1 MKKLVFAS
9 AMALAGICLVST
21 PAVRA
26 LSSSQTIQIQDPAEF
41 NAYQNATTQSDPT
54 QKCAALES
62 FLKTY
67 PQSTAKSAALD
78 QMIDCYQATNQM
90 DNLLNAATRLLQI
103 DPNNMKAIFASVL
116 AKKNQC
122 SKGLDPSGTATDP
135 QSCDDAAALAQK
147 GLTVPKPA
155 DMSDDQWKTLTSG
168 AYPFYHSAIAFDD
181 LVAKAPTWPAWQ
193 PNQTVAVGYTVSD
206 GVHLQKVTTAG
217 ETGTSKPKF
226 TDTVGA
232 VLKESGCATPPCAV
246 WTDEG
251 AATGKDYAGAIKEF
265 TAELMLYPESATEQ
279 VGPGLQ
285 DTLQL
290 AQAYAK
296 PGLAR
301 DEVKACWFFARAW
314 DFAPAGFKPAIEQ
327 QLDYWYKRYHGTL
340 DGDAAIT
347 KQISDIKA
355 QAQTTLFPPATFTIA
370 PAPTPQELAHHAYTS
385 TPAAQLNLED
395 IEYILVNG
403 SPDDANGLWA
413 QLKGKATPV
422 PGNLITDPATVLKI
436 VVTTTAS
443 PKPKEYEVKLANPV
457 ACNAVPPAPSELRVK
472 EGQAYILANGV
483 KADTDALGDVLTES
497 VAHIHRLEIVP
508 SVTAINVAVTQD
520 ARDNHIADF
529 NVNLKDPLSCKDA
542 PMPGAV
548 LGLLKNG
555 AVELDGTYDTYTK
568 VAATSTAG
576 PTAQIV
582 LSDGF
587 VQQAKKAPA
596 HHTPAKPSAAHHER

>member
-9 AMALAGICLVST
+9 AMALAGMCLVST

-62 FLKTY
+62 FLKAY

-78 QMIDCYQATNQM
+78 QMIDCYQATGQM
-90 DNLLNAATRLLQI
+90 DNLLSAATRMLQI

-116 AKKNQC
+116 VKKNQC
-122 SKGLDPSGTATDP
+122 SKGLDPSGNATDP

-155 DMSDDQWKTLTSG
+155 DTSDADWKTLTG
-168 AYPFYHSAIAFDD
+168 GTYPFYHSAIAFDD
-181 LVAKAPTWPAWQ
+181 LV
-193 PNQTVAVGYTVSD
+193 
-206 GVHLQKVTTAG
+206 
-217 ETGTSKPKF
+217 SK
-226 TDTVGA
+226 
-232 VLKESGCATPPCAV
+232 
-246 WTDEG
+246 
-251 AATGKDYAGAIKEF
+251 KDYAGAIKEF

-296 PGLAR
+296 PGPSR
-301 DEVKACWFFARAW
+301 DEIKAIWFFARAW
-314 DFAPAGFKPAIEQ
+314 VFAPAGFKPQIEA

-355 QAQTTLFPPATFTIA
+355 QAQTTLFPPATFQIA

-422 PGNLITDPATVLKI
+422 PGNLIADPATVLKI

-443 PKPKEYEVKLANPV
+443 PKPKEYEVKLSNPV

-472 EGQAYILANGV
+472 EAQAYILANGI
-483 KADTDALGDVLTES
+483 KADTDAMGEVLTES
-497 VAHIHRLEIVP
+497 AARIHKFEVLP

-520 ARDNHIADF
+520 AKDNHTADF
-529 NVNLKDPLSCKDA
+529 TVNLKEPLSCKDA

-548 LGLLKNG
+548 LGLLQNN
-555 AVELDGTYDTYTK
+555 AVELDGTYDTYSK
-568 VAATSTAG
+568 VAATATAG
-576 PTAQIV
+576 PAAQIV

-587 VQQAKKAPA
+587 VQQAKKGPV
-596 HHTPAKPSAAHHER
+596 HRTPAKPSAAHHAQ